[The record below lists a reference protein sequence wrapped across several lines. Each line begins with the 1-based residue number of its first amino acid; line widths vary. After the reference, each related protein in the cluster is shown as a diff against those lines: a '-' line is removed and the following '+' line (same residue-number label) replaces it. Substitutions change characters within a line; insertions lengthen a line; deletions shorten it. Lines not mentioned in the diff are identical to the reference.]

1 MNRSILIVICD
12 FLLVS
17 LLAFST
23 VDINKT
29 TNEGVPRN
37 VRFDLTATN
46 QPENGKDL
54 AAVMKLALNE
64 EQKRRELLLS
74 ELTKTREEVSQR
86 EKQVQ
91 AAQQALQT
99 REQEASRLQKG
110 LQAKEQ
116 ESQKLQQQ
124 QTALQQQFTSAQ
136 TNIQALSQQLQSSS
150 VQAATSKEKLDALE
164 AERKKL
170 AEQAAAMQQQ
180 MSKLAKSNEL
190 ATAEKQRLS
199 TQLQVAETEKRYAA
213 ENAARMQEQV
223 KVEREEKAK
232 LAEGVKA
239 LANKSGELTQEI
251 RENRPLTA
259 NTIFNI
265 FLTNRIEAHF
275 DAFRS
280 GLLGTSRRKDTQT
293 VLATDGTNTFALC
306 HIQDTPLTLWNP
318 GTDWEELAGNL
329 TRGGAGVP
337 ITSVSFSLRDP
348 RVILIPVPKAQAARL
363 GGMSFPISSA
373 PYKFQDAVLVGA
385 KEGYYGECRFEI
397 DLTTPDYVK
406 LDNNFLKGLFGK
418 FNPSRGDLVFSKT
431 GELLGI
437 MANSTYCMMLH
448 NFDSAATM
456 RFGNNVRE
464 QHTGDTLSLLYSMVA
479 SLPFKLQ

>member
-23 VDINKT
+23 VDLNKT
-29 TNEGVPRN
+29 TDEGAPRN
-37 VRFDLTATN
+37 LQMDIVTN
-46 QPENGKDL
+46 QVDNGRDL
-54 AAVMKLALNE
+54 AAVMRLALNE

-91 AAQQALQT
+91 STQQALQA
-99 REQEASRLQKG
+99 REQEAQRLQQG
-110 LQAKEQ
+110 LQAKEL

-124 QTALQQQFTSAQ
+124 QSALQQQFTKAQENAQSLAKQLEVSSAQ
-136 TNIQALSQQLQSSS
+136 AL
-150 VQAATSKEKLDALE
+150 TSKEKLDALE
-164 AERKKL
+164 AERKKQ
-170 AEQAAAMQQQ
+170 AEQAAAMQAQLAY
-180 MSKLAKSNEL
+180 LAKSNEV
-190 ATAEKQRLS
+190 AMAERTRLS
-199 TQLQVAETEKRYAA
+199 TQLQVAETEKRFAA
-213 ENAARMQEQV
+213 ENAARAQEQV

-232 LAEGVKA
+232 LADNVKA
-239 LANKSGELTQEI
+239 LANKSGELSQEI
-251 RENRPLTA
+251 RESRPFTA

-265 FLTNRIEAHF
+265 FATNRVEAHF

-293 VLATDGTNTFALC
+293 ILATDGTNTFAVC

-318 GTDWEELAGNL
+318 GIDWEELTGNL
-329 TRGGAGVP
+329 IRNGIGFP
-337 ITSVSFSLRDP
+337 IASVSFSLRDP
-348 RVILIPVPKAQAARL
+348 RVVLIPVPQAQAAKL
-363 GGMSFPISSA
+363 GGKAFQITSA

-397 DLTTPDYVK
+397 DLTTPDYLK
-406 LDNNFLKGLFGK
+406 LDNNFIRGLFGK

-437 MANSTYCMMLH
+437 MANSTYCMMLR
-448 NFDSAATM
+448 NFDAAATM
-456 RFGNNVRE
+456 RFGQNVRE
-464 QHTGDTLSLLYSMVA
+464 QRTGDTLALLYSMVA
-479 SLPFKLQ
+479 GLPFKLQ

>member
-23 VDINKT
+23 VDINKA

-37 VRFDLTATN
+37 VRVDITATN
-46 QPENGKDL
+46 QPDTGKDL

-64 EQKRRELLLS
+64 EQKRRELLLT
-74 ELTKTREEVSQR
+74 ELSKTREEVSQR

-91 AAQQALQT
+91 SAQQALQA
-99 REQEASRLQKG
+99 REQETARLQQG
-110 LQAKEQ
+110 LQAKQQ

-124 QTALQQQFTSAQ
+124 QAALQQQFINAQ

-150 VQAATSKEKLDALE
+150 AQAATSREKLDALE

-180 MSKLAKSNEL
+180 MANLAKSNEL
-190 ATAEKQRLS
+190 ATAEKTRLA

-232 LAEGVKA
+232 LAEGVKD
-239 LANKSGELTQEI
+239 LATKSGELTQEI
-251 RENRPLTA
+251 RENCPLTA
-259 NTIFNI
+259 NTVFNI
-265 FLTNRIEAHF
+265 FATNRIEAHF

-293 VLATDGTNTFALC
+293 VLATDGTNTFAVC

-318 GTDWEELAGNL
+318 GTDWEELSGNL
-329 TRGGAGVP
+329 TRNGAGVP

-348 RVILIPVPKAQAARL
+348 RVILIPVSKSLATRL
-363 GGMSFPISSA
+363 GGKSFPISPA

-385 KEGYYGECRFEI
+385 REGYYGECRFEI

-437 MANSTYCMMLH
+437 MANGTYCMMLR
-448 NFDSAATM
+448 NFDAAATM

-479 SLPFKLQ
+479 GLPFKLQ